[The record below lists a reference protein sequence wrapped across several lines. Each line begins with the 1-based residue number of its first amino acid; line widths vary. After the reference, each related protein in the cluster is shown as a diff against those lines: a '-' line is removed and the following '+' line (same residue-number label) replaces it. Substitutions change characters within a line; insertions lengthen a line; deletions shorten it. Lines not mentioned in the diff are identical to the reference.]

1 MVRKCSR
8 LTPALGRERLAQLVA
23 LAVVAAE
30 ADGVDLA
37 DPERDQVVE
46 DRAGRARLAAD
57 LDDVV
62 DRQAGLDRG
71 LVLGGVDVQVAV
83 EEEVADDADPQPRD
97 IAR

>member
-1 MVRKCSR
+1 MRKPSR
-8 LTPALGRERLAQLVA
+8 ITPGAGGEGLAQLVA

-30 ADGVDLA
+30 ADGVNLA

-62 DRQAGLDRG
+62 DRSSRFRSRSHSCDGSICR
-71 LVLGGVDVQVAV
+71 
-83 EEEVADDADPQPRD
+83 
-97 IAR
+97 